1 MSELLSEFQYNTL
14 LDYKRK
20 KCIILEDLLQEV
32 NKDMVFRFLGGLRIE
47 EHKELTESQPI
58 LDFPIPKRVVI
69 PLKQHT
75 GAVLEPLVKKGDM
88 VKIGDKIGDSKAFV
102 SSPVH
107 ASISG
112 KVTSIETHPIPTG
125 EVVPSI
131 IIESTEEDPI
141 EEIVTENRRWEELK
155 REEIISIVRESGIVG
170 LGGAAFPTS
179 VKLSPPEGTSIDTV
193 ILNGAE
199 CEPFLTCDHRLMLE
213 SPDEVI
219 IGLQIIMKVVGAKQ
233 GIIGIEDN
241 KKDAIEVLTNRAKN
255 YRDIKVVSLPTRY
268 PQGSEKHLIK
278 SLLNREVPSGKLP
291 LNVGVVVN
299 NVQTA
304 YSITNAVCK
313 GVPLIS
319 RVITVSGDGI
329 EKPSNL
335 RVRIGTQFKDILE
348 YVGLKEETKKVIS
361 GGPMT
366 GFSQWT
372 LEVPVIK
379 GTSGIIA
386 LTKIEEEIYPCLRC
400 AKCVDACP
408 MGLLPLELG
417 NLAEQKRFDDAQRL
431 YALDCIEC
439 GSCAYICPS
448 RRPLVHLIRFA
459 KAEINK
465 KRRR

>member
-1 MSELLSEFQYNTL
+1 MAF
-14 LDYKRK
+14 K
-20 KCIILEDLLQEV
+20 
-32 NKDMVFRFLGGLRIE
+32 FHGGLRIE

-58 LDFPIPKRVVI
+58 VDFPAPKRVII

-88 VKIGDKIGDSKAFV
+88 VKAGDKIGDSKAFV

-112 KVTSIETHPIPTG
+112 KIISIEPHPIPTG
-125 EVVPSI
+125 EIVPSI
-131 IIESTEEDPI
+131 IIEASEDDPI
-141 EEIVTENRRWEELK
+141 EELATEKRQWQELK
-155 REEIISIVRESGIVG
+155 REEIVSIVREAGIVG

-179 VKLSPPEGTSIDTV
+179 VKLSPPEGVSIDTV

-213 SPDEVI
+213 NPDEVI
-219 IGLQIIMKVVGAKQ
+219 TGLQIIMKVVGAKQ

-241 KKDAIEVLTNRAKN
+241 KKDAIDVLTSKANSYK
-255 YRDIKVVSLPTRY
+255 DIRIVSLPTRY

-278 SLLNREVPSGKLP
+278 ALLNREVPSGKLP

-304 YSITNAVCK
+304 YSITKAVCE
-313 GVPLIS
+313 GIPLIS
-319 RVITVSGDGI
+319 RVITVSGDGV

-348 YVGLKEETKKVIS
+348 YTGLKQETQKVIS

-366 GFSQWT
+366 GVAQWT

-386 LTKIEEEIYPCLRC
+386 LTKIEEKTYPCLRC
-400 AKCVDACP
+400 AKCVDTCP

-417 NLAEQKRFDDAQRL
+417 NLAEQKRFEDAQRL
-431 YALDCIEC
+431 YLLDCIEC

-448 RRPLVHLIRFA
+448 RRPLVHLIKFA
-459 KAEINK
+459 KTEINK
-465 KRRR
+465 RRRR

>member
-1 MSELLSEFQYNTL
+1 MAFKFS
-14 LDYKRK
+14 
-20 KCIILEDLLQEV
+20 
-32 NKDMVFRFLGGLRIE
+32 GGLKIE
-47 EHKELTESQPI
+47 EHKELTESSPI
-58 LDFPIPKRVVI
+58 VDFPEPKRVVI

-75 GAVLEPLVKKGDM
+75 GATLEPLVKKGDI
-88 VKIGDKIGDSKAFV
+88 VKVGDKIGDSKALI

-107 ASISG
+107 SSISG
-112 KVTSIETHPIPTG
+112 KVVSIEPHPIPTG
-125 EVVPSI
+125 EVVPAI
-131 IIESTEEDPI
+131 IIEATEEDPI
-141 EEIVTENRRWEELK
+141 DELVLEKREWRELK
-155 REEIISIVRESGIVG
+155 REDIISIVREAGIVG

-179 VKLSPPEGTSIDTV
+179 VKLSPPEGIVIDTV

-213 SPDEVI
+213 KPDEI
-219 IGLQIIMKVVGAKQ
+219 ITGLQIIMKVVGAKQ

-241 KKDAIEVLTNRAKN
+241 KKDAIELLNSKIKG
-255 YRDIKVVSLPTRY
+255 YGDIKVVSLPTRY

-278 SLLNREVPSGKLP
+278 AILNREVPSGKLP

-304 YSITNAVCK
+304 YSIAKAVCE
-313 GVPLIS
+313 GSPLIS
-319 RVITVSGDGI
+319 RVITVSGDGV
-329 EKPSNL
+329 ERPGNF

-348 YVGLKEETKKVIS
+348 YTGLKQETKKVIS

-366 GFSQWT
+366 GVAQWT

-386 LTKIEEEIYPCLRC
+386 LTSIEEEIYPCLRC

-417 NLAEQKRFDDAQRL
+417 NLAEQKRFDDAYRL

-465 KRRR
+465 RRRK

>member
-1 MSELLSEFQYNTL
+1 
-14 LDYKRK
+14 
-20 KCIILEDLLQEV
+20 
-32 NKDMVFRFLGGLRIE
+32 MVFRFRGGLRIE

-58 LDFPIPKRVVI
+58 VGLPIPKRVVI

-75 GAVLEPLVKKGDM
+75 GAVLEPLVKKGDT
-88 VKIGDKIGDSKAFV
+88 VKVGDKIGDSKALV
-102 SSPVH
+102 SSPIH

-112 KVTSIETHPIPTG
+112 KVVSIEPHPIPTG

-131 IIESTEEDPI
+131 IVESTEEDPT
-141 EEIVTENRRWEELK
+141 EEIAIERRKWEELK
-155 REEIISIVRESGIVG
+155 KEEVINIVREAGIVG
-170 LGGAAFPTS
+170 LGGAGFPTS
-179 VKLSPPEGTSIDTV
+179 VKLSPPEGTVIDTV

-213 SPDEVI
+213 SPDEI
-219 IGLQIIMKVVGAKQ
+219 ITGLQIIMKVVGAKQ

-241 KKDAIEVLTNRAKN
+241 KKDAIELLTNKVRSYEN
-255 YRDIKVVSLPTRY
+255 IKVVSLPTRY

-278 SLLNREVPSGKLP
+278 AILNREVPSGKLP

-304 YSITNAVCK
+304 YSITKAVCE
-313 GVPLIS
+313 GVPLVS
-319 RVITVSGDGI
+319 RVITVSGDGV
-329 EKPSNL
+329 EKPGNF

-348 YVGLKEETKKVIS
+348 YTGLKQETKKVIS

-366 GFSQWT
+366 GVAQWT
-372 LEVPVIK
+372 LDVPVIK

-386 LTKIEEEIYPCLRC
+386 LTKIEEETYPCLRC
-400 AKCVDACP
+400 AKCVDTCP

-417 NLAEQKRFDDAQRL
+417 NLAEQKRFDDAYRL

-465 KRRR
+465 RRRR

>member
-1 MSELLSEFQYNTL
+1 MA
-14 LDYKRK
+14 
-20 KCIILEDLLQEV
+20 
-32 NKDMVFRFLGGLRIE
+32 FRFHGGLKIE
-47 EHKELTESQPI
+47 EHKELTESKPI
-58 LDFPIPKRVVI
+58 VDFPLPKKVVI

-75 GAVLEPLVKKGDM
+75 GAVLEPLVKKGDT
-88 VKIGDKIGDSKAFV
+88 VKVGDKIGDSKALV

-107 ASISG
+107 STISG
-112 KVTSIETHPIPTG
+112 KVVSIEPHPIPTG
-125 EVVPSI
+125 EIVPSV
-131 IIESTEEDPI
+131 IIEATEDDPLDELVVEKREWQELKK
-141 EEIVTENRRWEELK
+141 EEIAN
-155 REEIISIVRESGIVG
+155 IVREAGIVG
-170 LGGAAFPTS
+170 LGGAGFPTS
-179 VKLSPPEGTSIDTV
+179 VKLTPPEGVVIDTV

-213 SPDEVI
+213 SPDEI
-219 IGLQIIMKVVGAKQ
+219 ITGLQIIMKVVGAKQ

-241 KKDAIEVLTNRAKN
+241 KKDATELLKSKTKG
-255 YRDIKVVSLPTRY
+255 YRNISVVSLPTRY

-278 SLLNREVPSGKLP
+278 ALLNREVPSGKLP

-304 YSITNAVCK
+304 YSITKAVCE
-313 GVPLIS
+313 GLSLIS
-319 RVITVSGDGI
+319 RVITVSGDGV
-329 EKPSNL
+329 EKPGNF

-348 YVGLKEETKKVIS
+348 YAGLKQDTKKVIS

-366 GFSQWT
+366 GVAQWS

-386 LTKIEEEIYPCLRC
+386 LTSIEEETYPCLRC

-417 NLAEQKRFDDAQRL
+417 NLAEQKRFDDAYRL

-465 KRRR
+465 RRRK

>member
-1 MSELLSEFQYNTL
+1 
-14 LDYKRK
+14 
-20 KCIILEDLLQEV
+20 
-32 NKDMVFRFLGGLRIE
+32 MVFKFHGGLKIE
-47 EHKELTESQPI
+47 EYKELTESKPI
-58 LDFPIPKRVVI
+58 VDFPLPKRVVI

-88 VKIGDKIGDSKAFV
+88 VRAGDKIGDSKALV

-107 ASISG
+107 STISG
-112 KVTSIETHPIPTG
+112 KVISIEPHPIPTG
-125 EVVPSI
+125 EIVPSI
-131 IIESTEEDPI
+131 IIEATEDEPI
-141 EEIVTENRRWEELK
+141 DELVVEKREWQGLNKEEIV
-155 REEIISIVRESGIVG
+155 SIVREAGIVG

-179 VKLSPPEGTSIDTV
+179 VKLTPPEGITIDTV

-213 SPDEVI
+213 SPEEI
-219 IGLQIIMKVVGAKQ
+219 ITGLQIIMKVVGAKQ

-241 KKDAIEVLTNRAKN
+241 KKDAIELLKSKTKGYESIN
-255 YRDIKVVSLPTRY
+255 VVSLPTRY

-278 SLLNREVPSGKLP
+278 ALLNREVPLGKLP
-291 LNVGVVVN
+291 INVGVVVN

-304 YSITNAVCK
+304 YSIKKAVCE
-313 GVPLIS
+313 GLPLIS
-319 RVITVSGDGI
+319 RVITVSGDGV
-329 EKPSNL
+329 EKPGNF

-348 YVGLKEETKKVIS
+348 YTGLRQDAKKVIS

-366 GFSQWT
+366 GVAQWS

-386 LTKIEEEIYPCLRC
+386 LTNIEEETYPCLRC

-417 NLAEQKRFDDAQRL
+417 NLAEQKRFDDAYRL
-431 YALDCIEC
+431 YVLDCIEC

-448 RRPLVHLIRFA
+448 RRPLVHLIKFA

-465 KRRR
+465 RRRK